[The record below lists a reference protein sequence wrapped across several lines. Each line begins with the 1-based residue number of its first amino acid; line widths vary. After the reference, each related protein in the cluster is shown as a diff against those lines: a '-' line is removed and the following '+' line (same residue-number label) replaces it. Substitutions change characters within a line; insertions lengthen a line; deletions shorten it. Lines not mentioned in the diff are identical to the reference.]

1 MSENQRNDSLL
12 KYLPPTLTEGKEWY
26 ITYHAFY
33 PVTGK
38 MKRVRIKLNRIK
50 SLGDRRV
57 FAKRLISDIN
67 HKLVNG
73 WNPFI
78 EKETTKSFREL
89 FSALDTYLN
98 VRKKEAEANSYRSYK
113 SYVRYLKDYIIKNN
127 YSREIYVNQFDV
139 SIASKIMLQIKQNP
153 RYCFRTYNNYL
164 QAFTSIFNWLCEFG
178 YITDNP
184 FSKIK
189 RIPKRLI
196 KKKRR
201 ALTELERTQLKNLLI
216 LENSNY
222 FVMCLLCYYC
232 FMRPKEISLL
242 KVKDVD
248 IENQLIY
255 ISEDIAKNDN
265 SSVRTIPDVMIGY
278 IKNLDF
284 NCPRDYYLFSFDHGH
299 NFVPGAKLAESREIA
314 RYWNDFVRFKLKWP
328 MELQFYSLKDTGITN
343 MLADGVAANFVQGQA
358 DHSSLLMTS
367 IYAEKKTA
375 KSQEQIRKNSAE
387 F

>member
-1 MSENQRNDSLL
+1 MSENQQNGSLL

-26 ITYHAFY
+26 ISYYAFY
-33 PVTGK
+33 PITGK

-50 SLGDRRV
+50 SIGTRRV
-57 FAKRLISDIN
+57 FAKRLINDIN
-67 HKLVNG
+67 YKLMNG

-98 VRKKEAEANSYRSYK
+98 VRAKEAEANSYRGYK
-113 SYVRYLKDYIIKNN
+113 SYVKFLKDYIVKNN
-127 YSREIYVNQFDV
+127 YSPKIYVNQFDI
-139 SIASKIMLQIKQNP
+139 SIASKIMLQIKQDP
-153 RYCFRTYNNYL
+153 KYCFRTYNNYL
-164 QAFTSIFNWLCEFG
+164 QAFTAIFNWMCEFG
-178 YITDNP
+178 YISDNP
-184 FSKIK
+184 FDKIK
-189 RIPKRLI
+189 KIPKKLI

-201 ALTELERTQLKNLLI
+201 ALTELERTRLKDLLTI
-216 LENSNY
+216 ENNNY

-232 FMRPKEISLL
+232 FLRPKEISLL
-242 KVKDVD
+242 RVKDID

-255 ISEDIAKNDN
+255 ISEEIAKNDH
-265 SSVRTIPDVMIGY
+265 SSTRTIPDVMIDY

-284 NCPRDYYLFSFDHGH
+284 NCPRDYYLFSFDKGSK
-299 NFVPGAKLAESREIA
+299 FVPGTKIAEGREIA
-314 RYWNDFVRFKLKWP
+314 RYWSDFVRPRLKWP